1 MQQFDMLDSKVFT
14 VIKTKMNK
22 ALSTKYPDISFDD
35 EPTINEP
42 SFPNVFFQQ
51 LESIEMGRTLQGNS
65 ITALLDTV
73 QIVVTTNTSKS
84 DAKKVAYSAVDA
96 IKSLRYEMVGMP
108 LYNIQIKEKSR
119 LHSYTLRARRIIGSG
134 DLM

>member
-22 ALSTKYPDISFDD
+22 ALSTKYPDISFDA
-35 EPTINEP
+35 EPTIDEP

-51 LESIEMGRTLQGNS
+51 LEPIEIGRTLQGNS

>member
-35 EPTINEP
+35 EPTINEA

-51 LESIEMGRTLQGNS
+51 LEPIEMGRTLQGNS